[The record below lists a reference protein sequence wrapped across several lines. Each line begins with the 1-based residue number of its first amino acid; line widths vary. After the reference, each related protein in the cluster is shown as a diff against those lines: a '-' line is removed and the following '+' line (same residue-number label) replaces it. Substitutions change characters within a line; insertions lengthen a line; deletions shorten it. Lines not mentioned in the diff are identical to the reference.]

1 MPDKIRLWEISEGE
15 KITEIYQDKLKL
27 EERLETWLENDISLL
42 SNDILIIG
50 RQVRTDYGKFIDL
63 LGIDRDGN
71 LVIIELKCDR
81 PPREVTAQALDYA
94 SWVKDLSYDRVKE
107 LADKY
112 LSEQNSSLDK
122 AFPQKFNQALPQILN
137 ERHKILIVGSEIDSS
152 TERITKYL
160 SEYGLQ
166 INVATFQYFRNANGK
181 EFMAR
186 KFLMEPEIISIPM
199 VGSKR
204 KPNLTYSE
212 LQIEA
217 ENNGVGELYNKLF
230 QGLTRGIFW
239 TTTTQSS
246 ITFTGTGNHKKAI
259 FGLLPG
265 KSNPD
270 EGLKFKVYVTRLAE
284 YLNIEQQNVNNLL
297 PTLTATWQEEWSGLI
312 GEGFFKTEAEV
323 NYFLTQLNEVRRELL

>member
-50 RQVRTDYGKFIDL
+50 RQVGTDYDTSIDL

-81 PPREVTAQALDYA
+81 TPRQVTAQALDYA

-107 LADKY
+107 IADKY
-112 LSEQNSSLDK
+112 LSEQNSSLEK
-122 AFPQKFNQALPQILN
+122 AFTLKFDLALPETLN
-137 ERHKILIVGSEIDSS
+137 EKHQILIVGSEIDSS

-166 INVATFQYFRNANGK
+166 INVATFQYFRDANGK

-186 KFLMEPEIISIPM
+186 KFLIEPEVLAKPI
-199 VGSKR
+199 VGSKSR
-204 KPNLTYSE
+204 QNLTLSQLKE
-212 LQIEA
+212 KA
-217 ENNGVGELYNKLF
+217 ENNGVEELYNNLY
-230 QGLTRGIFW
+230 QGLTPKIFGTN
-239 TTTTQSS
+239 TTKSS
-246 ITFTGTGNHKKAI
+246 ITFISTGINKRAI
-259 FGLLPG
+259 FCLLPG
-265 KSNPD
+265 ESNPD
-270 EGLKFKVYVTRLAE
+270 QGLKFKVYVTRLAE
-284 YLNIEQQNVNNLL
+284 FLSIDQQNVDNLL
-297 PTLTATWQEEWSGLI
+297 PKLTVTWEEEWSGLV
-312 GEGFFKTEAEV
+312 GEGYFKTEAEV
-323 NYFLTQLNEVRRELL
+323 NHFLTQLNEVRRRLI